1 MASHPRRL
9 LVLEQHYANS
19 LKSKMRIWKYF
30 CSSVYTGQ
38 SHWRGSIVA
47 IFLPVQCYWEVTAI
61 WHAHINLQ
69 LTSPSLG
76 LSFHSSKHGPHHL
89 DVSWSIMFIKR
100 RKEGELSRL
109 LWLWLGNLYGW
120 VHIVEAL
127 SKRRSMSCRQ
137 LLNHPPI

>member
-19 LKSKMRIWKYF
+19 LKSKMQIWKYF

-38 SHWRGSIVA
+38 SHWRGSIGA

-61 WHAHINLQ
+61 WNAHINLQ

-76 LSFHSSKHGPHHL
+76 LSFHSTKILYISYSLSSHFLHLGTLNLPKSLDEVNLFGLGPSL
-89 DVSWSIMFIKR
+89 TLWRRNTDVPT
-100 RKEGELSRL
+100 
-109 LWLWLGNLYGW
+109 NL
-120 VHIVEAL
+120 
-127 SKRRSMSCRQ
+127 
-137 LLNHPPI
+137 

>member
-9 LVLEQHYANS
+9 LALVQHYANS

-76 LSFHSSKHGPHHL
+76 LSFHSTKVKSPSLLTSPSLSFPCSLHRGKMSKCN
-89 DVSWSIMFIKR
+89 MFLI
-100 RKEGELSRL
+100 L
-109 LWLWLGNLYGW
+109 
-120 VHIVEAL
+120 
-127 SKRRSMSCRQ
+127 
-137 LLNHPPI
+137 

>member
-1 MASHPRRL
+1 MLSLYMASHPRRL

-38 SHWRGSIVA
+38 SHWRGSIGA

-61 WHAHINLQ
+61 WNAHINLQ

-76 LSFHSSKHGPHHL
+76 LSFHSTKHGHTTLMCLGPL
-89 DVSWSIMFIKR
+89 CSSKEKR
-100 RKEGELSRL
+100 GR
-109 LWLWLGNLYGW
+109 
-120 VHIVEAL
+120 IV
-127 SKRRSMSCRQ
+127 
-137 LLNHPPI
+137 

>member
-1 MASHPRRL
+1 MQDFANWEAQ
-9 LVLEQHYANS
+9 VQHYANS

-76 LSFHSSKHGPHHL
+76 LSFHSTKPYCRVEVVLRKSLPQ
-89 DVSWSIMFIKR
+89 VS
-100 RKEGELSRL
+100 L
-109 LWLWLGNLYGW
+109 
-120 VHIVEAL
+120 
-127 SKRRSMSCRQ
+127 
-137 LLNHPPI
+137 